1 MEFVDQQAQHRTFT
15 NKMDGW
21 PCIGQNDSSKNIFY
35 FVMEVVA
42 NVIQGV
48 IFKQYLQRLLPLKI
62 SAFTGSDQKNLS
74 LICKKSAD
82 MSRHASVSHSLIV
95 SKSTYK

>member
-1 MEFVDQQAQHRTFT
+1 MTVEAENFSNGVRGSTSIGRSRTKWT
-15 NKMDGW
+15 DGLALVKMTVV
-21 PCIGQNDSSKNIFY
+21 KNIFY
-35 FVMEVVA
+35 FLMEVVA

-48 IFKQYLQRLLPLKI
+48 IFKQYLHRLLPLKI

-82 MSRHASVSHSLIV
+82 MSRHASLSQS
-95 SKSTYK
+95 